1 MDISQWIYPLDLAG
15 IGTALLCGFII
26 GLERQLSGKAAG
38 IRTSTL
44 ICMGAYLFT
53 EISGFLGENA
63 DSSRIVG
70 QIVTGI
76 GFLGAGVIIGRE
88 GIVLGVTTAAVIWV
102 LAAIGIMIGLD
113 RCITAIILSL
123 LTVFILSGVSVLE
136 ALFKSLQRGVHKRLT
151 GDKESPPATKADK
164 SI

>member
-1 MDISQWIYPLDLAG
+1 MDMSQWLFPLDLTG
-15 IGTALLCGFII
+15 IGTAILCGFIV

-53 EISGFLGENA
+53 SIGCLLGENA
-63 DSSRIVG
+63 DSARVIG

-76 GFLGAGVIIGRE
+76 GFIGAGVIIGRE

-113 RCITAIILSL
+113 RCVTAIVLAV
-123 LTVFILSGVSVLE
+123 LTIFILSGVSVLE
-136 ALFKSLQRGVHKRLT
+136 ALCKSLQKGVHKRLAKEPT
-151 GDKESPPATKADK
+151 LSCKSDKQA
-164 SI
+164 

>member
-1 MDISQWIYPLDLAG
+1 MDISQWLYPVSPSGL
-15 IGTALLCGFII
+15 GTAALCGIII

-44 ICMGAYLFT
+44 ICMGAYFFT
-53 EISGFLGENA
+53 AISGILGEDA
-63 DSSRIVG
+63 YSARVIG

-76 GFLGAGVIIGRE
+76 GFIGAGVIIGRE

-113 RCITAIILSL
+113 RCITAIILSVMTVVL
-123 LTVFILSGVSVLE
+123 LTGVTGLE
-136 ALFKSLQRGVHKRLT
+136 SICKSLQRGVHKRL
-151 GDKESPPATKADK
+151 KKR
-164 SI
+164 

>member
-1 MDISQWIYPLDLAG
+1 MKAAG
-15 IGTALLCGFII
+15 IGTAILCGFII

-44 ICMGAYLFT
+44 ICLGAYLFT
-53 EISGFLGENA
+53 AISVLLCGSAE
-63 DSSRIVG
+63 SPRIVG

-76 GFLGAGVIIGRE
+76 GFIGAGVIIGRG

-113 RCITAIILSL
+113 RCVTAIILSV
-123 LTVFILSGVSVLE
+123 LTVVILTGISVLE
-136 ALFKSLQRGVHKRLT
+136 YLFKSLQKGVHTRLSQSSKSSAET
-151 GDKESPPATKADK
+151 GTK
-164 SI
+164 